1 MFKININPP
10 EEDKNINFYNDNIV
24 NMVNDNYNEIKD
36 IKEEIDN
43 KNNFKTIYFRE
54 LEKLNGYINKQCNEQ
69 FKNIYEKLFN
79 NRNKIEENSND
90 EIKKLEL
97 KIENIFKEQNLK
109 IEITIN
115 NFLYLKEKLL
125 FEKNKIENSDI
136 KQKIDNLKEE
146 INKLKNESD
155 KSEKTTNNLKEI
167 INNQINKLYE
177 NQEFLMIECEKLRI
191 DLDQKIKQTI
201 SINNEI
207 QKLNSYNNLIEKY
220 GNNYLIISEKENSLK
235 ENQKN
240 FDKDFNEFKDLIER
254 IEIFYKKFTE
264 KQKILKDNI
273 NIFHEYNLNEKEK
286 DKETILKYLNINL
299 NLLKEVNPNN
309 NNDKLNNEMEY
320 FINEINKFK

>member
-10 EEDKNINFYNDNIV
+10 EEDKNINFYNNNIV
-24 NMVNDNYNEIKD
+24 NMANDNYTEIKD

-69 FKNIYEKLFN
+69 FKNIYEKIFN

-155 KSEKTTNNLKEI
+155 KSEKTINNLKEI

-177 NQEFLMIECEKLRI
+177 NQENLMIECEKLRI

-207 QKLNSYNNLIEKY
+207 QKLNSYVNLIEKY

-309 NNDKLNNEMEY
+309 NNDKLNKEMEY

>member
-54 LEKLNGYINKQCNEQ
+54 LEKLNGYINKYCNEQ
-69 FKNIYEKLFN
+69 FKNIYEKIFN

-115 NFLYLKEKLL
+115 NFLYLKEKIL
-125 FEKNKIENSDI
+125 FEKNKIENSEI

-146 INKLKNESD
+146 INKLKNDSD
-155 KSEKTTNNLKEI
+155 KSENTINNLKEFT
-167 INNQINKLYE
+167 NNQINKLYE
-177 NQEFLMIECEKLRI
+177 NQENLMIECEKLRI

-207 QKLNSYNNLIEKY
+207 QKLNSYINLIEKY

-309 NNDKLNNEMEY
+309 NNDKLNKEMEY

>member
-1 MFKININPP
+1 
-10 EEDKNINFYNDNIV
+10 
-24 NMVNDNYNEIKD
+24 MVNDNYNEIKD

-69 FKNIYEKLFN
+69 FKNIYEKIFN

-90 EIKKLEL
+90 EIKNLEL

-115 NFLYLKEKLL
+115 NFLYLKEKIL
-125 FEKNKIENSDI
+125 FEKNKIENSEI

-146 INKLKNESD
+146 INKLKNDSD
-155 KSEKTTNNLKEI
+155 KSENTINNLKEFT
-167 INNQINKLYE
+167 NNQINKLYE
-177 NQEFLMIECEKLRI
+177 NQENLMIECEKLRI

-207 QKLNSYNNLIEKY
+207 QKLNSYINLIEKY

-235 ENQKN
+235 QNQKN

>member
-24 NMVNDNYNEIKD
+24 NMANDNYNEIKD

-54 LEKLNGYINKQCNEQ
+54 LEKLNGYINKHCNEQ
-69 FKNIYEKLFN
+69 FKNIYEKIFN

-115 NFLYLKEKLL
+115 NFLYLKEKIL
-125 FEKNKIENSDI
+125 FEKNKIENSEI

-146 INKLKNESD
+146 INKLKNDSD
-155 KSEKTTNNLKEI
+155 KSENTINNLKEFT
-167 INNQINKLYE
+167 NNQINKLYE
-177 NQEFLMIECEKLRI
+177 NQENLMIECEKLRI

-207 QKLNSYNNLIEKY
+207 QKLNSYINLIEKY

-254 IEIFYKKFTE
+254 IENFYKKFTE

-309 NNDKLNNEMEY
+309 NNDKLNNEMEF

>member
-10 EEDKNINFYNDNIV
+10 EEDKNINFYNNNIV
-24 NMVNDNYNEIKD
+24 NMANDNYNEIKD

-155 KSEKTTNNLKEI
+155 KSEKTINNLKEI

-177 NQEFLMIECEKLRI
+177 NQENLMIECEKLRI

-207 QKLNSYNNLIEKY
+207 QKLNSYINLIEKY

-235 ENQKN
+235 QNQKN

-309 NNDKLNNEMEY
+309 NNDKLNKEMEY